1 MGVMTDEVR
10 GYHAQLSLFAISIE
24 DNFGSSETVVSA
36 MRDSNYHVGGDDGFV
51 ITFVLCLSSFWRN
64 LKMQGCVY

>member
-24 DNFGSSETVVSA
+24 DNFGSSETVA

-64 LKMQGCVY
+64 LRMQGCVY